1 MKDFSN
7 NNNNNDDDSD
17 DDSIAHSINTNND
30 IVINVNDIE
39 AKLSQNKKYNMKN
52 IVQYF
57 KTNTANKKNNR
68 KNIASLS
75 KLDSNMFIN
84 KSFKKKDFDNMSGK
98 FTNNSFDLHNKQ
110 HNSDNDNNEDDD
122 VDNADLITICQVSDT
137 DTNSQNSTNKVALYK
152 KMTFKNMLT
161 KINEQFEQDAVQRY
175 SSAMD
180 ILASY
185 LKGQKII
192 YMESRS
198 YSVYYL
204 NLLMFPSIL
213 LAVLASVGQEQFS
226 LFTEYSSTI
235 LSIIN
240 AAIAFILALV
250 NYCKLEAVS
259 EAHKISAY
267 QYDKLQSYLEF
278 QSGHILLFSDPLLS
292 KQSIK
297 KQMEEF
303 NNIYSSNPDL
313 DEDAYEFKK
322 LIFEKYNELN
332 ESKIQEK
339 KLLIDELKITI
350 SKLEE
355 KVLDIKNTN
364 QFIIPRSIRYKY
376 PIIYNTNVFAIIKK
390 IDDYKIEIINKL
402 KYVINDIRFINALRK
417 KYNYNLKKKYTDRL
431 KELVKK
437 KKEYVNTILFLNTA
451 FSLIDKLFLRE
462 ITNAEI
468 KKKNPLKFFLNSIV
482 SVFLPTSCSKC
493 FLPKN
498 YKRIEE
504 NTCEVIRKIMDLNIT
519 ESKSLWKFFDSKKK

>member
-1 MKDFSN
+1 MKDFSNNNN

-30 IVINVNDIE
+30 ILINVNDIE
-39 AKLSQNKKYNMKN
+39 TKLSQNKKYNMKN

-57 KTNTANKKNNR
+57 KTNTANKK
-68 KNIASLS
+68 KNKQNVASLS

-110 HNSDNDNNEDDD
+110 NNSDNNDDDDD

-235 LSIIN
+235 LS
-240 AAIAFILALV
+240 
-250 NYCKLEAVS
+250 NY
-259 EAHKISAY
+259 
-267 QYDKLQSYLEF
+267 
-278 QSGHILLFSDPLLS
+278 
-292 KQSIK
+292 
-297 KQMEEF
+297 
-303 NNIYSSNPDL
+303 
-313 DEDAYEFKK
+313 
-322 LIFEKYNELN
+322 
-332 ESKIQEK
+332 
-339 KLLIDELKITI
+339 
-350 SKLEE
+350 
-355 KVLDIKNTN
+355 
-364 QFIIPRSIRYKY
+364 
-376 PIIYNTNVFAIIKK
+376 
-390 IDDYKIEIINKL
+390 
-402 KYVINDIRFINALRK
+402 
-417 KYNYNLKKKYTDRL
+417 
-431 KELVKK
+431 
-437 KKEYVNTILFLNTA
+437 
-451 FSLIDKLFLRE
+451 
-462 ITNAEI
+462 
-468 KKKNPLKFFLNSIV
+468 
-482 SVFLPTSCSKC
+482 
-493 FLPKN
+493 
-498 YKRIEE
+498 
-504 NTCEVIRKIMDLNIT
+504 
-519 ESKSLWKFFDSKKK
+519 